1 MPIQKF
7 HVNLQKIR
15 ISLSFRFFFL
25 KMYFFFLFILFLG
38 IIIIIFVLNRVIF
51 FISKVI
57 GNLRALFSG
66 CSTKQQSAKYTP
78 KKKIFEKY
86 EGEYVDFEEIKMS
99 T

>member
-1 MPIQKF
+1 M
-7 HVNLQKIR
+7 
-15 ISLSFRFFFL
+15 
-25 KMYFFFLFILFLG
+25 
-38 IIIIIFVLNRVIF
+38 
-51 FISKVI
+51 
-57 GNLRALFSG
+57 RALFSG